1 MRYLH
6 IVSAFAA
13 EIWVMQPE
21 KLSAIADFLV
31 FKARGGELS
40 DDEIQARIDGR
51 RAASVA
57 RREGDVAV
65 MPLEGVI
72 SPRASMVGNVSTSSG
87 VAADDFGERLAA
99 LVADDTVKAIVMDVH
114 SPGGS
119 VFGIEALGNQIRAA
133 RGSKPIVA
141 QVNSLAASGAY
152 WLASQADEIV
162 VTPGGEAGSIGA
174 YVVHEDIS
182 EKLAKDGVRPTL
194 IKAGANKAETANFWP
209 LSDEARAATQARVD
223 AAYKSFV
230 AAVASGRGVTA
241 GEVEDRMGQG
251 RMFTDRELLARGMA
265 DRIGTLRETLARL
278 GAQTMQPRAADRS
291 RQAFAA
297 GENPSLSVVEDVL
310 RDAGFP
316 KALAVD
322 FVSQGKGSFRRGDP
336 GAEANSNA
344 AGLEALRSALAGFSL

>member
-6 IVSAFAA
+6 ILSAFAA
-13 EIWVMQPE
+13 ETWVMQPE

-51 RAASVA
+51 RAAGVA
-57 RREGDVAV
+57 RREGDVAI

-99 LVADDTVKAIVMDVH
+99 LTADDTVKAIVMDIH

-182 EKLAKDGVRPTL
+182 AKLAKEGVKPTL

-209 LSDEARAATQARVD
+209 LSDEARAATQTRVD
-223 AAYKSFV
+223 AAYKTFVKAV
-230 AAVASGRGVTA
+230 AAGRGVTA
-241 GEVEDRMGQG
+241 AQVEDRMGQG
-251 RMFTDRELLARGMA
+251 RMFHDQELLSRGMA
-265 DRIGTLRETLARL
+265 DRMGTLRETISRL
-278 GAQTMQPRAADRS
+278 GGQTQPRAAERS
-291 RQAFAA
+291 RQAFAG
-297 GENPSLSVVEDVL
+297 GENPALSVVEEVL

-316 KALAVD
+316 KALALD
-322 FVSQGKGSFRRGDP
+322 FVSQGKGAFRRGDP
-336 GAEANSNA
+336 GAEATTA
-344 AGLEALRSALAGFSL
+344 AGLTALRDAISSFRL